1 MTNFP
6 CANGTVYFPRS
17 NRLLVED
24 KLNLARCAAMRSTDY
39 VLDNDRWTREYRC
52 AQSWT
57 AKVFN
62 LN

>member
-1 MTNFP
+1 VTSFP
-6 CANGTVYFPRS
+6 VAAGSIYFPRS
-17 NRLLVED
+17 ISLLVED
-24 KLNLARCAAMRSTDY
+24 KLNLARCAALRSTDY
-39 VLDNDRWTREYRC
+39 VLDNDRWTREYQC